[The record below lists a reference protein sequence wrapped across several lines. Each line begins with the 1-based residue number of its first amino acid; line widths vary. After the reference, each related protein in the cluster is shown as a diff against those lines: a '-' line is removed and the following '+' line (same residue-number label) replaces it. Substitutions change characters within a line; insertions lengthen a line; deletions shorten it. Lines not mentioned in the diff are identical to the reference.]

1 MYVVIVF
8 LSALLVSSLS
18 HADESW
24 TGVTKTPGDYTS
36 AGIVTISGAVTLT
49 PGTYTFTTLIVS
61 SGQTLTIQGDTAAG
75 TGVIINANTVTVSGT
90 INGDGAGYTTTPA
103 PGAGVSAPTG
113 SAAGGGC
120 HGGLGGFPNPVDT
133 CDVYGDPLYPTTLGS
148 PGKANSSAGAGG
160 GAIKFDVSGTMTVSG
175 TIRMNGTDSTGA
187 GVKGGAGSGGSI
199 WIKANTLA
207 GNGNI
212 RANGASSANDQGPGG
227 GGRVAIHYSVST
239 FSGGATATAGTS
251 SVYGMASEG
260 SVWWIDYTNNDLLIK
275 TQSTIPNG
283 TYNFRNVT
291 IQSGA
296 GIWNN
301 CHGGKPQVGSGAG
314 ATIYDYGSGAGHG
327 GRGGFA
333 LIAGG
338 GTYGSMLEPITQG
351 SGGGTNNANTVGGRG
366 GGAIKLVLTG
376 TLTVN
381 GYLSSEGC
389 GGWYYNNYYPGGGSG
404 GSIWIIAQS
413 VAGSGSISVRGGNGG
428 YDSSNNEWGGAG
440 AGGRIAIYYSDTISS
455 SLTYN
460 VSVGVKGWKPGSFP
474 GSAVIINTTTNDLTF
489 PVTSSVQNG
498 TYSYNNVTLASGAV
512 VKAIDGQGPNTGTGK
527 GTSNGTRGGG
537 GGYGGAGGSGGSGAA
552 GGTTYGSNTEPVD
565 LGSGGGGCTSPGI
578 AGTGGGALKFIV
590 GNTLTINTGAVLSA
604 SGSDKIDVNRCG
616 GGSGGSIWIQ
626 TKNLTSVTDGIV
638 AQGGSGFDG
647 TNNGGGG
654 GGGRIAIYYSGS
666 YSGTLNVSGGTG
678 NVAGSTGT
686 TYLQQLASVVPWF
699 FRGY

>member
-1 MYVVIVF
+1 MNV
-8 LSALLVSSLS
+8 LLVFFSVLFVSAFS

-24 TGVTKTPGDYTS
+24 TGVTKTPGDYTAS
-36 AGIVTISGAVTLT
+36 GIVTITGSVTLT
-49 PGTYTFTTLIVS
+49 PGTYTFTTLIVNS
-61 SGQTLTIQGDTAAG
+61 SRTLTIQGDTAAG

-90 INGDGAGYTTTPA
+90 ITGDGAGYTTTPA
-103 PGAGVSAPTG
+103 PGAGVAAPTG
-113 SAAGGGC
+113 SGAGGGC
-120 HGGLGGFPNPVDT
+120 HGGFGGFPSVVDT
-133 CDVYGDPLYPTTLGS
+133 CDLYGDPLYPTTLGS

-160 GAIKFDVSGTMTVSG
+160 GAIKFDVSGTMTVTG
-175 TIRMNGTDSTGA
+175 TIRMNGTDSTAA

-207 GNGNI
+207 GAGNI
-212 RANGASSANDQGPGG
+212 RANGSNSASSQGAGG
-227 GGRVAIHYSVST
+227 GGRVAIHYSVSSYT
-239 FSGGATATAGTS
+239 GSATATGGTS
-251 SVYGMASEG
+251 DAYGQSSEG
-260 SVWWIDYTNNDLLIK
+260 SVWWIDYTNNDLLVK
-275 TQSTIPNG
+275 TNSTIPNG
-283 TYNFRNVT
+283 TYGFRNVT
-291 IQSGA
+291 IQSG
-296 GIWNN
+296 GGLWND
-301 CHGGKPQVGSGAG
+301 CHGGKPQAGSGAG
-314 ATIYDYGSGAGHG
+314 ATYNEFGSGAGHG

-333 LIAGG
+333 AVAGG

-351 SGGGTNNANTVGGRG
+351 SGGGTNANNTVGGRG

-376 TLTVN
+376 TLTVD
-381 GYLSSEGC
+381 GYLESDGC
-389 GGWYYNNYYPGGGSG
+389 SGWYMDTYYPGGGSG

-413 VAGSGSISVRGGNGG
+413 VAGSGSISAVGGMGG
-428 YDSSNNEWGGAG
+428 WDSSNNEWGGAG

-455 SLTYN
+455 SLTYD
-460 VSVGVKGWKPGSFP
+460 VSVGAKGWKPGSFP
-474 GSAVIINTTTNDLTF
+474 GSVVLINTTANDLTF
-489 PVTSSVQNG
+489 PVTSSIQNG
-498 TYSYNNVTLASGAV
+498 TYSYNNVTLASNAV
-512 VKAIDGQGPNTGTGK
+512 VTAIDGQGQNTGTGK

-552 GGTTYGSNTEPVD
+552 GGTTYGSNTAPVD
-565 LGSGGGGCTSPGI
+565 LGSGGGGCTSPTL

-590 GNTLTINTGAVLSA
+590 SNTLTINTGAVLSA
-604 SGSDKIDVNRCG
+604 SGSDKIDANRCG

-638 AQGGSGFDG
+638 AKGGSGFDG

-686 TYLQQLASVVPWF
+686 TYLKQLASSLWF